1 MMNVLARGV
10 SLHFHSH
17 DADSSEPYGPP
28 RVEYT
33 HVIPSTA
40 TSETDF
46 VVRLVLGPET
56 LHFNLSMSFRDEDYR
71 RLFSLPEVENEPS
84 RWIFEYEHPNR
95 NLQYLKTPWSYKSIN
110 TMLVVFVDGACVNN
124 GRQNARGGYGVYFG
138 SNSEYNVSSLL
149 KPDTP
154 QISQRAELI
163 ACLVALNQIERVAQD
178 VTFTPPLKGV
188 LITTDSAYLV
198 NSMTKYIYKWR
209 ENGYTAATG
218 SPVVNRD
225 LFHKIDRKLDA
236 MEFGR
241 QQIPVLFWKVDRSDN
256 EDADELAKD
265 AVYS

>member
-1 MMNVLARGV
+1 ME
-10 SLHFHSH
+10 
-17 DADSSEPYGPP
+17 DK
-28 RVEYT
+28 T
-33 HVIPSTA
+33 
-40 TSETDF
+40 
-46 VVRLVLGPET
+46 LG
-56 LHFNLSMSFRDEDYR
+56 
-71 RLFSLPEVENEPS
+71 
-84 RWIFEYEHPNR
+84 
-95 NLQYLKTPWSYKSIN
+95 
-110 TMLVVFVDGACVNN
+110 
-124 GRQNARGGYGVYFG
+124 GGYGVYFG
-138 SNSEYNVSSLL
+138 SNSEYNVSNLL

-154 QISQRAELI
+154 QTSQRAELM

-209 ENGYTAATG
+209 ENGYTAATE

-225 LFHKIDRKLDA
+225 LFYKIDRKLDA

-241 QQIPVLFWKVDRSDN
+241 RQIPVLFWKVDRSDN